1 MSDENPFS
9 ESFSSGINSPAED
22 QAEDAARAATGEAEA
37 EESQLNIRIP
47 KPLHDRFRRKCE
59 AEGRS
64 MTWVVLQAVRQYVR
78 EDG

>member
-9 ESFSSGINSPAED
+9 ESFASGINSPAED
-22 QAEDAARAATGEAEA
+22 AAEEAAQAATGEDEA

-64 MTWVVLQAVRQYVR
+64 MTWVLLQAIRHYVR
-78 EDG
+78 EDE

>member
-9 ESFSSGINSPAED
+9 ESFSSGINSPAQK
-22 QAEDAARAATGEAEA
+22 QAEEAAQAATGEEEP

-64 MTWVVLQAVRQYVR
+64 MTWVVLQAIRQYVR
-78 EDG
+78 KD